1 MIHPIIL
8 HVFNGLALS
17 LWMLLLFYFSD
28 SYLVITIAM
37 GKESMYELGG
47 ELGDKLNQYC
57 NVRSDVTKR

>member
-17 LWMLLLFYFSD
+17 LWMLLLFYYSD

-47 ELGDKLNQYC
+47 EVGDKLNQ
-57 NVRSDVTKR
+57 